1 MRPKLR
7 LRGGDHM
14 RRGKTCPTLRCSQKG
29 TEALSGKRIQLCA
42 RQLASNDEFDHWQL
56 CFGKA
61 QTPFTKRQ
69 GTRIRDSR
77 RQRTN
82 QKSLFKFQLRGQLVY
97 NTTRTRPSLQPR
109 GQVRPLVRGVRKLV
123 SWWWSLFFA
132 CSKGVRKLVRCFCY
146 TVSFF
151 FMSINCHCNK

>member
-1 MRPKLR
+1 
-7 LRGGDHM
+7 M
-14 RRGKTCPTLRCSQKG
+14 RRGKVGHTLRCSQKG

-82 QKSLFKFQLRGQLVY
+82 QKSLFNYVVNLCTTPPGPGLLFSLVDK
-97 NTTRTRPSLQPR
+97 S
-109 GQVRPLVRGVRKLV
+109 G
-123 SWWWSLFFA
+123 
-132 CSKGVRKLVRCFCY
+132 
-146 TVSFF
+146 
-151 FMSINCHCNK
+151 H